1 MGGPAATGVTAA
13 FDPRAEAARIV
24 DAHRRRATLEPISAR
39 GPFALDDAYAVQA
52 AVTRA
57 RLDRGERVVGWKL
70 GYTSLVMR
78 EQMGVDAP
86 NFGPLTDAMLIA
98 DGGAVPSSMT
108 QPRVEPEVALRFGTD
123 VAPGADRA
131 AVLAAVAGAH
141 AALEVVDSVW
151 TDYRFTLADNTADG
165 SSAAGMVLGG
175 ELPLDAIA
183 DVEVTLH
190 VDGEPVG
197 AGRGSDASG
206 HPADGVV
213 WLVEQLA
220 ARGEH
225 LRAGDVVI
233 TGGLTRAAPLE
244 PGSTIDA
251 RFSTGRRVTVRR
263 VAGGSGP

>member
-1 MGGPAATGVTAA
+1 MSASI
-13 FDPRAEAARIV
+13 DPVAEAARIV
-24 DAHRRRATLEPISAR
+24 DAHARGATLDPISAS
-39 GPFALDDAYAVQA
+39 GELTLMDAYAIQA
-52 AVTRA
+52 LVTQA

-98 DGGAVPSSMT
+98 DGAAVPPTFT
-108 QPRVEPEVALRFGTD
+108 QPRVEPEVALRFDAD
-123 VAPGADRA
+123 VPVDADRA
-131 AVLAAVAGAH
+131 AVLAAVGSAH

-151 TDYRFTLADNTADG
+151 TDYRFRLEDNTADG
-165 SSAAGMVLGG
+165 SSAAGVVLGP
-175 ELPLDAIA
+175 EIPLDAI
-183 DVEVTLH
+183 DTVEVSLFL
-190 VDGEPVG
+190 DGEPAG
-197 AGRGSDASG
+197 SGRGSDASG

-220 ARGEH
+220 RRGAH

-244 PGSTIDA
+244 PGSTIEA
-251 RFSTGRRVTVRR
+251 TFSTGVSVSVTRR
-263 VAGGSGP
+263 